1 MIVSGVPERTPNH
14 AAEILETALD
24 ILLQMDQLKNP
35 ETGLPLNIQIGKL
48 IISILYMI
56 IIHHEII
63 KMIQICGKLKAFLTL
78 GKKILNSFNQ

>member
-48 IISILYMI
+48 IISILYYFNNI
-56 IIHHEII
+56 CFIHCVYSSVI
-63 KMIQICGKLKAFLTL
+63 
-78 GKKILNSFNQ
+78 